1 MSGSA
6 RLLVAG
12 YGSIGK
18 RHLGNLRQMFP
29 QAEIAVLR
37 SGVARGDSAPP
48 PGADHVFY
56 DFDLVRAFAPLAA
69 IVATPATHHVELT
82 RRLLAIGC
90 HVLLEKPIAATPDA
104 VPEMIAEARQFG
116 RVLMIGYNLVFTPA
130 MAAFR
135 EAVGSGMAG
144 QPLCIRAEVG
154 QYLPD
159 WRPGS
164 DYRRGASAR
173 HDLGGGVLLELSH
186 ELHYLG
192 WIFGR
197 VEWVQATVQRSGTLE
212 LEVED
217 LALLNLGFAEGAVA
231 SVQLDFLQRTYSRF
245 CKVVGSAGTLLWD
258 ATQQAVFFFPP
269 NEKRGREVFRETDA
283 DRNGAY
289 LRELAHFFDCVRN
302 NTRPMVDA
310 DDGWAVLRVIDAAR
324 ASASEGKRIVL

>member
-1 MSGSA
+1 MSVSE
-6 RLLVAG
+6 RFLVAG

-29 QAEIAVLR
+29 QADIAVLR
-37 SGVARGDSAPP
+37 SGVAGSDSVVP

-56 DFDLVRAFAPLAA
+56 DFEAVRAFAPQAA
-69 IVATPATHHVELT
+69 IVATPATYHVELT
-82 RRLLAIGC
+82 RRLLALGC
-90 HVLLEKPIAATPDA
+90 HVLLEKPIAAASEA
-104 VPEMIAEARQFG
+104 VPEMIAEARRSG

-135 EAVGSGMAG
+135 DAVRSGMVG
-144 QPLCIRAEVG
+144 RPLCIRAEVG

-173 HDLGGGVLLELSH
+173 RDLGGGVLLELSH
-186 ELHYLG
+186 ELHYLE

-197 VEWVQATVQRSGTLE
+197 VDWVQATVQRSGTLE

-258 ATQQAVFFFPP
+258 ASQQSVLFFPP
-269 NEKRGREVFRETDA
+269 NEKQGREVFREASA

-289 LRELAHFFDCVRN
+289 LRELEHFFNCVRN
-302 NTRPMVDA
+302 GTRPMVDA
-310 DDGWAVLRVIDAAR
+310 DDGWAVLRVIEAAR
-324 ASASEGKRIVL
+324 TSASEGKRIVL